1 MEDTNNTND
10 GTVGDL
16 TGVPGLGPVRRAALV
31 AAGITTRTE
40 LKKSS
45 VEQIIGMTGMS
56 RAAAEKVRAFLDAQ
70 MPEEVTSVSGDEAMP
85 EALLQ
90 TEENVAHLVPDAAD
104 AADTELSDFDRAVFA
119 AQTALADATRLLTG
133 KRLQKPFVRLAKKIS
148 AAAQKSDKMGTGR
161 RKRVH
166 KRLLSL
172 TARLETAAQKAPKLT
187 PKRENKLRNRLQNES
202 DAISH
207 LLTAKTPAPFKAGE
221 KTGK

>member
-16 TGVPGLGPVRRAALV
+16 TGVPGLGPVRRAALA
-31 AAGITTRTE
+31 AAGITTRTK
-40 LKKSS
+40 LQKSS

-70 MPEEVTSVSGDEAMP
+70 MSEEATFAPTVAGDEAMP

-90 TEENVAHLVPDAAD
+90 TGENAAHSAPNAAD
-104 AADTELSDFDRAVFA
+104 AADTELSGFDRAVFA

-161 RKRVH
+161 RKRIH
-166 KRLLSL
+166 KRLPRPHRTIGNGGAKISQ
-172 TARLETAAQKAPKLT
+172 TDSEARKQTEEPFA
-187 PKRENKLRNRLQNES
+187 KRK
-202 DAISH
+202 
-207 LLTAKTPAPFKAGE
+207 
-221 KTGK
+221 